1 MDYLRSIGMDSVH
14 AHGQTLTSVALNE
27 LNKLKGVQI
36 VGPNSMKERG
46 SAISFTV
53 EGIHPHDV
61 GQFLD
66 ADGVAVRVGHHCAW
80 PVCRRMSV
88 PATTRA
94 SFYIY
99 NEVADINQMVVS
111 IQKAQKFFGV

>member
-1 MDYLRSIGMDSVH
+1 MR
-14 AHGQTLTSVALNE
+14 
-27 LNKLKGVQI
+27 
-36 VGPNSMKERG
+36 ERG